1 MSMEDRTAMME
12 FAAVGPTSPT
22 STTTIANYLGEL
34 FPTRATAAGDEGGT
48 PQQTPVQCM
57 ASTPDDHIS
66 GALFL
71 VDPLVPRRRPADF
84 HNHAPETMSE
94 ILRPLVAPRRMGV
107 LVENV
112 EMTPA
117 DAAAASKQLGLEPIF
132 AAASDTFDL
141 DGLKFSD
148 AVASGRI
155 RLHAPPAADE
165 RWRRLHARKGH
176 TDVQQRWLPDS
187 RHFALYYQR
196 EGTAKEQLHHI
207 PKNFTAKTV
216 NGDLEPRTRHW
227 LLGSGYLQDLDE
239 DGRWAA
245 SAKPHVTPH
254 GAGPDA
260 GYGGIAEVR
269 VGARLLRRVG
279 DRGPWVRA
287 TYSTP
292 DKKKLLRRL
301 HYPDLTVLER
311 WRARDDGRYQNPV
324 SMEELRRINADY
336 VRANRPFV
344 WPLVR
349 DTSATH

>member
-1 MSMEDRTAMME
+1 MNL
-12 FAAVGPTSPT
+12 GTSL
-22 STTTIANYLGEL
+22 A
-34 FPTRATAAGDEGGT
+34 
-48 PQQTPVQCM
+48 
-57 ASTPDDHIS
+57 
-66 GALFL
+66 
-71 VDPLVPRRRPADF
+71 
-84 HNHAPETMSE
+84 
-94 ILRPLVAPRRMGV
+94 
-107 LVENV
+107 
-112 EMTPA
+112 
-117 DAAAASKQLGLEPIF
+117 K
-132 AAASDTFDL
+132 AASDTFDL

-176 TDVQQRWLPDS
+176 TDVQQRWLQDS

-260 GYGGIAEVR
+260 GAGLAKTTGHTPALAPRPAEDTAGSPRSELVLDFSAESAI
-269 VGARLLRRVG
+269 VG
-279 DRGPWVRA
+279 RG
-287 TYSTP
+287 
-292 DKKKLLRRL
+292 
-301 HYPDLTVLER
+301 
-311 WRARDDGRYQNPV
+311 
-324 SMEELRRINADY
+324 
-336 VRANRPFV
+336 
-344 WPLVR
+344 
-349 DTSATH
+349 